1 MLGAL
6 LLAAGAAAEEINPPD
21 TSLDTLPVV
30 YYGANWNRTQQNID
44 VLARFQMVILMQ
56 VLCSLLEL
64 LSQAL
69 SSSSVASALLRL
81 WLTARGSVQED
92 GHCWATCCPDRFEG
106 GPQCGELHNATAIPG
121 CDSSCE
127 QHASQAA
134 VFTRMKASAAAQQ
147 RRPGHAILYMNS
159 VYLWR
164 KCSRSLCVFRRG

>member
-64 LSQAL
+64 RRFRAAPAL
-69 SSSSVASALLRL
+69 ADRARLCAGARPLLGDVLPRPLRGRTAVWRAAQRDGHPGLRL
-81 WLTARGSVQED
+81 QL
-92 GHCWATCCPDRFEG
+92 
-106 GPQCGELHNATAIPG
+106 
-121 CDSSCE
+121 
-127 QHASQAA
+127 
-134 VFTRMKASAAAQQ
+134 
-147 RRPGHAILYMNS
+147 
-159 VYLWR
+159 
-164 KCSRSLCVFRRG
+164 